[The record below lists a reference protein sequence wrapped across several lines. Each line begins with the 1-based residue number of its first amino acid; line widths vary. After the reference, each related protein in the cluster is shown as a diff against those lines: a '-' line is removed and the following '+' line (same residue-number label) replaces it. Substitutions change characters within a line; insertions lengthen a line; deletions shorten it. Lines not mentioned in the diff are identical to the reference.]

1 MICLIGIA
9 LAFILSSLSAAFA
22 QQPQQITPS
31 QVAVQID
38 SAIGQLATALEQ
50 SQAQVKALQEQI
62 KLLQAKP
69 DTKSENVEPK
79 K

>member
-1 MICLIGIA
+1 MIRLIGIA
-9 LAFILSSLSAAFA
+9 LVLILSTPAFA